1 MFGYVLPSGE
11 YMSEAA
17 KEQFQ
22 GAYCGLCH
30 TLGQHYGLAGRMI
43 LNYDM
48 TFLAMLLSEG
58 QGRLCKKNCALHPV
72 KGRLCACGEEVFDTA
87 AHCSIVL
94 TWWQLQDGIQDH
106 GFFGGLK
113 YRFAALFL
121 RRAYDKARKFVPDFD
136 CKTQEHLRT
145 LASLEAERCPSIDA
159 VADTFAQL
167 LSGAAMEVEGETR
180 RRVLSQ
186 LFYHL
191 GRWIYLIDAADDLEK
206 DFRSGSYNPLLYRF
220 NLQTGTLTEGARQ
233 ELSSTLD
240 SSVRAMAAAFELWD
254 FGAYNAVIEST
265 VYHGLYAVGTSVL
278 EGTFR
283 RKRRSLRKKEKQLY
297 A

>member
-1 MFGYVLPSGE
+1 
-11 YMSEAA
+11 MSDAA

-30 TLGQHYGLAGRMI
+30 TLGYHYGLAGRMI

-58 QGRLCKKNCALHPV
+58 QGTLCHRRCALHPV
-72 KGRLCACGEEVFDTA
+72 KGRCCACDDTAFDTA

-94 TWWQLQDGIQDH
+94 TWWQIQDGIQDH
-106 GFFGGLK
+106 GFFGSLK

-121 RRAYDKARKFVPDFD
+121 RRAYKKARKFLPDFD
-136 CKTQEHLRT
+136 RQTQEHLQA
-145 LASLEAERCPSIDA
+145 LASLEAEKCPSIDA

-167 LSGAAMEVEGETR
+167 VAGAAMEVEGETH

-220 NLQTGTLTEGARQ
+220 DLQAGQLTDEARQ
-233 ELSSTLD
+233 ELSLTLD
-240 SSVRAMAAAFELWD
+240 TSVRTMAAAFELWD

-278 EGTFR
+278 EDTFR
-283 RKRRSLRKKEKQLY
+283 RRRRSLRKKENQPY

>member
-1 MFGYVLPSGE
+1 
-11 YMSEAA
+11 MSDAA

-30 TLGQHYGLAGRMI
+30 TLGYHYGLAGRMI

-58 QGRLCKKNCALHPV
+58 QGTLCHRRCALHPV
-72 KGRLCACGEEVFDTA
+72 KGRCCACDDTAFDTA

-94 TWWQLQDGIQDH
+94 TWWQIQDGIQDH
-106 GFFGGLK
+106 GFFGSLK

-121 RRAYDKARKFVPDFD
+121 RRAYKKARKFLPDFD
-136 CKTQEHLRT
+136 RQTQEHLQA
-145 LASLEAERCPSIDA
+145 LASLEAEKCPSIDA

-167 LSGAAMEVEGETR
+167 VAGAAMEVEGETH

-206 DFRSGSYNPLLYRF
+206 DYRSGSYNPLLYRF
-220 NLQTGTLTEGARQ
+220 NLQTGQLTDEARQ
-233 ELSSTLD
+233 ELSLTLD
-240 SSVRAMAAAFELWD
+240 TSVRTMAAAFELWD

-278 EGTFR
+278 EDTFR
-283 RKRRSLRKKEKQLY
+283 RRRRSLRKKENQPY

>member
-1 MFGYVLPSGE
+1 
-11 YMSEAA
+11 MSDAA

-30 TLGQHYGLAGRMI
+30 TLGYHYGLAGRMI

-58 QGRLCKKNCALHPV
+58 QGTLCHRRCALHPV
-72 KGRLCACGEEVFDTA
+72 KGQCCVCDDTAFDTA

-94 TWWQLQDGIQDH
+94 TWWQIQDGIQDH
-106 GFFGGLK
+106 GFFGSLK

-121 RRAYDKARKFVPDFD
+121 RRAYKKARKFLPDFD
-136 CKTQEHLRT
+136 RQTQEHLQA
-145 LASLEAERCPSIDA
+145 LASLEAEKCPSIDA

-167 LSGAAMEVEGETR
+167 VAGAAMEVEGETH

-191 GRWIYLIDAADDLEK
+191 GRWIYLVDAADDLEK
-206 DFRSGSYNPLLYRF
+206 DYRSGSYNPLLYRF
-220 NLQTGTLTEGARQ
+220 DLQAGQLTDEARQ
-233 ELSSTLD
+233 ELSLTLD
-240 SSVRAMAAAFELWD
+240 TSVRTMAAAFELWD

-278 EGTFR
+278 EDTFR
-283 RKRRSLRKKEKQLY
+283 RRRRSLRKKENQPY

>member
-1 MFGYVLPSGE
+1 
-11 YMSEAA
+11 MSDAA

-30 TLGQHYGLAGRMI
+30 TLGYHYGLAGRMI

-58 QGRLCKKNCALHPV
+58 QGTLCHRRCALHPV
-72 KGRLCACGEEVFDTA
+72 KGRCCACDDTAFDTA

-94 TWWQLQDGIQDH
+94 TWWQIQDGIQDH
-106 GFFGGLK
+106 GFFGSLK

-121 RRAYDKARKFVPDFD
+121 RRAYKKARKFLPDFD
-136 CKTQEHLRT
+136 RQTQEHLQA
-145 LASLEAERCPSIDA
+145 LASLEAEKCPSIDA

-167 LSGAAMEVEGETR
+167 LTGAAMEVEGETH

-220 NLQTGTLTEGARQ
+220 DLQAGQLTDEARQ
-233 ELSSTLD
+233 ELSLTLD
-240 SSVRAMAAAFELWD
+240 TSVRTMAAAFELWD

-278 EGTFR
+278 EDTFR
-283 RKRRSLRKKEKQLY
+283 RRRRSLRKKENQPY

>member
-30 TLGQHYGLAGRMI
+30 TLGRHYGLAGRMI

-48 TFLAMLLSEG
+48 TFLAMLLSDG
-58 QGRLCKKNCALHPV
+58 KGTLCKKGCALHPV
-72 KGRLCACGEEVFDTA
+72 KGRPCTCGEAAFDTA
-87 AHCSIVL
+87 AHYSIVL
-94 TWWQLQDGIQDH
+94 TWWQLWDGIQDH
-106 GFFGGLK
+106 SFFGGLK
-113 YRFAALFL
+113 YRLAALFL
-121 RRAYDKARKFVPDFD
+121 RRAYKRARKVVPEFD
-136 CKTQEHLRT
+136 RHTQEHLHL
-145 LASLEAERCPSIDA
+145 LATLEAEKCPSIDA

-167 LSGAAMEVEGETR
+167 LTGVAMEVEGENH

-191 GRWIYLIDAADDLEK
+191 GRWIYLVDAADDLEN
-206 DFRSGSYNPLLYRF
+206 DFRSGSYNPLIYRF
-220 NLQTGTLTEGARQ
+220 SLQTGQLSDEARQ
-233 ELSSTLD
+233 ELSLTLD
-240 SSVRAMAAAFELWD
+240 SSVRTMAAAFELWD

-265 VYHGLYAVGTSVL
+265 VYHGLYAVGTSVIQ
-278 EGTFR
+278 GTFR
-283 RKRRSLRKKEKQLY
+283 RRRRSLRKKEK
-297 A
+297 

>member
-1 MFGYVLPSGE
+1 
-11 YMSEAA
+11 MSDAA

-30 TLGQHYGLAGRMI
+30 TLGYHYGLAGRMI

-58 QGRLCKKNCALHPV
+58 QGTLCHRRCALHPV
-72 KGRLCACGEEVFDTA
+72 KGRCCACDDTAFDTA

-94 TWWQLQDGIQDH
+94 TWWQIQDGIQDH
-106 GFFGGLK
+106 GFFGSLK

-121 RRAYDKARKFVPDFD
+121 RRAYKKARKFLPDFD
-136 CKTQEHLRT
+136 RQTQEHLQA
-145 LASLEAERCPSIDA
+145 LASLEAEKCPSIDA

-167 LSGAAMEVEGETR
+167 VAGAAMEVEGDTH

-191 GRWIYLIDAADDLEK
+191 GRWIYLVDAADDLEK
-206 DFRSGSYNPLLYRF
+206 DYRSGSYNPLLYRF
-220 NLQTGTLTEGARQ
+220 DLQAGQLTDEARQ
-233 ELSSTLD
+233 ELSLTLD
-240 SSVRAMAAAFELWD
+240 TSVRTMAAAFELWD

-278 EGTFR
+278 EDTFR
-283 RKRRSLRKKEKQLY
+283 RRRRSLRKKENQPY